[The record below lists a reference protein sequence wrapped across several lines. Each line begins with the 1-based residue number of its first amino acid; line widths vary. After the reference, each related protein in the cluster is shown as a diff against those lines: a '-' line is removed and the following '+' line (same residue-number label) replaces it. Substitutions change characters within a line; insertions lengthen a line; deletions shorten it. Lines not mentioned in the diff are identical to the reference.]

1 MFIKWHELGR
11 MIDRECNEMVEV
23 GRKREGIIAEQRGV
37 EREVAFHGERLA
49 QYKREVGNCQTAAR
63 EHQAEADTLT
73 REAGEKM
80 IEAQNLEDRAR
91 RLEEEAARL
100 V

>member
-1 MFIKWHELGR
+1 

-23 GRKREGIIAEQRGV
+23 GRKREAIIAEQKGV

-63 EHQAEADTLT
+63 QHQVEADTLT

-80 IEAQNLEDRAR
+80 NEAKNLEDRAR
-91 RLEEEAARL
+91 RLEEEADRL
-100 V
+100 VSS

>member
-1 MFIKWHELGR
+1 
-11 MIDRECNEMVEV
+11 MVEV

-63 EHQAEADTLT
+63 EHQEEADTLI
-73 REAGEKM
+73 REAGEMM
-80 IEAQNLEDRAR
+80 IEELGGWRSWQLVSAAGNPGYMYLTIVCF
-91 RLEEEAARL
+91 RLE
-100 V
+100 